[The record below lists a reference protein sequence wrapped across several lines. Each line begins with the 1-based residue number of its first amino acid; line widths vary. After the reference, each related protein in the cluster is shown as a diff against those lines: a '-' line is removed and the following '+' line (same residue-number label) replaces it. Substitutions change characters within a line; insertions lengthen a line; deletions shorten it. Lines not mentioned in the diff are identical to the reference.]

1 MKSKGDIVFC
11 RAPGLSGVDICWAG
25 NSRHS
30 FPSHFH
36 DDAYIIS
43 LITSGSCYSLG
54 KGRSPA
60 GPGGVILINPGQ
72 IHSGVP
78 GGKGTMGFITAHFSL
93 DTMAGFTKDCT
104 SRFSTLPEF
113 GATILEVPLIS
124 GLIKHLFNALLSCG
138 DDLEKEAVLVSS
150 FHLLFSRYGRTKA
163 GNRDDRVRHQTVIK
177 AREMLSGELDR
188 KITLEEVAQSVG
200 LSRYHFLRTFKR
212 ETGTSPHQFRML
224 KRLEKAKALLAHGQ
238 PPARA
243 ALATGF
249 SDQSHFSNAFR
260 RYFGTP
266 PGQYRTSRPDRQLPF
281 MPFAN
286 L

>member
-11 RAPGLSGVDICWAG
+11 RAPGLSGVDICRAG
-25 NSRHS
+25 NSRHT

-54 KGRSPA
+54 KRCSPA

-78 GGKGTMGFITAHFSL
+78 GGKGEMGFITAHFSL
-93 DTMAGFTKDCT
+93 DTMTGFTKDFT
-104 SRFSTLPEF
+104 PRFNSLPEF
-113 GATILEVPLIS
+113 SVTILEEPLIS
-124 GLIKHLFNALLSCG
+124 GLIKHLFNALLSSG

-150 FHLLFSRYGRTKA
+150 FHLLFSKYGRTKT
-163 GNRDDRVRHQTVIK
+163 GNRDGRLRHQPVIK
-177 AREMLSGELDR
+177 AREMLACELDR
-188 KITLEEVAQSVG
+188 KITLKEVAQSVG

-224 KRLEKAKALLAHGQ
+224 KRLEKAKAMLAHGV
-238 PPARA
+238 PPART

-260 RYFGTP
+260 RYFGTT
-266 PGQYRTSRPDRQLPF
+266 PGQYRASRPDRQLPF
-281 MPFAN
+281 MLHSN